1 MEFNGINF
9 PQLKKE
15 LKHTCC
21 VISRMKNEWEI
32 ALNRWTYLVSSYFFF
47 K

>member
-1 MEFNGINF
+1 
-9 PQLKKE
+9 
-15 LKHTCC
+15 
-21 VISRMKNEWEI
+21 MKNEWEI